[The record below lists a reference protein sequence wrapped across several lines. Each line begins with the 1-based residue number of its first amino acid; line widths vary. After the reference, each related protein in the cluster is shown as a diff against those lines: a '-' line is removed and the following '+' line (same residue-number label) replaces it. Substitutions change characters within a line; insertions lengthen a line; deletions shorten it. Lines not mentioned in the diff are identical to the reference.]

1 MDARTTEFA
10 VADAKARF
18 SELLSRAEAG
28 EEIVIRRHGRAIAK
42 LVPAVAGAMPTM
54 EQRRAAHEEWLRWRE
69 SEGPRLAP
77 GESVIDL
84 IAEGRKY

>member
-18 SELLSRAEAG
+18 SELLARAEAG
-28 EEIVIRRHGRAIAK
+28 EEIVIRRHGRIVAK
-42 LVPAVAGAMPTM
+42 LVPAMAAAAPTM
-54 EQRRAAHEEWLRWRE
+54 QERRAAHEEWLRWRA

-77 GESVIDL
+77 GESVTDL